1 MAIVKVRILTF
12 DFGKSIQLLVEDAKA
27 DVNKGKQGAT
37 PADIAKAQG
46 HSEVVDY
53 LVASGGKLSAS
64 PEPESSSKS
73 E

>member
-1 MAIVKVRILTF
+1 M
-12 DFGKSIQLLVEDAKA
+12 
-27 DVNKGKQGAT
+27 NKGKQGAT

-53 LVASGGKLSAS
+53 LIASGGKLSA
-64 PEPESSSKS
+64 PKTETSSKS